1 MKLRKETSVGCI
13 IFKDDKVL
21 LIFQNNTNFWGFP
34 KGHMEKGETELET
47 AKREVKEEIGLDVDI
62 NPKYRYVLHYV
73 VRNEIDKTTILYLAK
88 PTSNEIV
95 KQDSEIKEV
104 KWLDFNDA
112 IDLLT
117 YEDSK
122 ELLKKAISDLK

>member
-62 NPKYRYVLHYV
+62 NPKYRYELHYV

-104 KWLDFNDA
+104 KWLNFNDA

>member
-62 NPKYRYVLHYV
+62 NPKYRYVLHDV